1 MLSPNRGW
9 TDKPFVLQDF
19 SMDDGDN
26 LGAKL
31 KRFRDRLG
39 ISQAELGS
47 RLQPPVGQQQIQK
60 LENGERELTVTWMRK
75 LAPEL
80 GVRVREFIDD
90 EEIATVPVVGGILAG
105 DETIEFLDDGGELG
119 RIEAPPGAH
128 DGVAVQVRGNSMVPR
143 FFDGDYVFYS
153 RRKGLDPAAFLN
165 RDCVVRL
172 ADGRTMLK
180 RVEIGA
186 RKGQY
191 TLRSYN
197 PATPSIPDAR
207 LEWVGPV
214 IWVKPR

>member
-1 MLSPNRGW
+1 MKNE
-9 TDKPFVLQDF
+9 
-19 SMDDGDN
+19 DD

-31 KRFRDRLG
+31 RVFRERLG

-47 RLQPPVGQQQIQK
+47 RMKPQVAQQQIMK
-60 LENGERELTVTWMRK
+60 LEKGERELTVAWMRR
-75 LAPEL
+75 LSPHLHVAPRDFL
-80 GVRVREFIDD
+80 D
-90 EEIATVPVVGGILAG
+90 EDPTPTVPVVGSVLAG
-105 DETIEFLDDGGELG
+105 DEMLEFLDDGGEFD

-143 FFDGDYVFYS
+143 FFDGDFVFYS
-153 RRKGLDPAAFLN
+153 RRRGLDPAAFLN
-165 RDCVVRL
+165 RDCIVRL
-172 ADGRTMLK
+172 SDGRTMLK
-180 RVEIGA
+180 RVELGA

-207 LEWVGPV
+207 VEWVAPV